1 MTDNDNLMITRG
13 RYITFVEEQKKLNG
27 EVKALKPTIEK
38 LNELLENDLLDSDSS
53 QQTLYE
59 SSITITKLSEIYA
72 KLRENKI
79 EIDRLKPMTGF

>member
-27 EVKALKPTIEK
+27 EVKALKRTIEK
-38 LNELLENDLLDSDSS
+38 LNALLENDLLDDDST

-59 SSITITKLSEIYA
+59 SSVTITQISQIYE
-72 KLRENKI
+72 KLRANQI
-79 EIDRLKPMTGF
+79 EIERLKPMTGF